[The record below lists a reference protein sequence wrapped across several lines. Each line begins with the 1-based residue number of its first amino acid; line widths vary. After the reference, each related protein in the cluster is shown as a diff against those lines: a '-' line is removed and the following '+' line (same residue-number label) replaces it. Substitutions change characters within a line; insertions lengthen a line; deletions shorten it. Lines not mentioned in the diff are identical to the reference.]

1 MPYDDESLLPI
12 SALQHWLFCRRQCG
26 LIHLEQIWRENRLT
40 VEGQHFHKKVHDARA
55 ERKGSSWIVRG
66 LLLRSAELGLIG
78 KADVV
83 EFEPVGEKDAD
94 RLTRGLL
101 FQSISD
107 EPDAWRVTPVEYK
120 RGRPKQG
127 DADRVQLCA
136 QALCLEE
143 MLGAAIPAGVLYY
156 GRTRRRKD
164 VPLDEELRTK
174 TIAAARELRAM
185 IESGAT
191 PPAEAGEECKSC
203 SLVDECLPKATGGR
217 SAAAFLQRELDRHL
231 ANGPGLPPA
240 RE

>member
-12 SALQHWLFCRRQCG
+12 SALQHWLFCRRQCA
-26 LIHLEQIWRENRLT
+26 LIHLEQIWHENRLT

-55 ERKGSSWIVRG
+55 ERQGSGWIVRG

-94 RLTRGLL
+94 RLARTLL

-107 EPDAWRVTPVEYK
+107 TPDSWRVTPVEYK
-120 RGRPKQG
+120 RGRPKKG

-136 QALCLEE
+136 QVLCLEE
-143 MLGAAIPAGVLYY
+143 MLGLAIPAGVLYY

-164 VPLDEELRTK
+164 VALDESLRTK
-174 TIAAARELRAM
+174 TIEAARQLREM
-185 IESGAT
+185 IESGVT
-191 PPAEAGEECKSC
+191 PPAEMGEKCKAC
-203 SLVDECLPKATGGR
+203 SLADECLPKVTGGR
-217 SAAAFLQRELDRHL
+217 SAAAFLQKELNRHL
-231 ANGPGLPPA
+231 AEA
-240 RE
+240 